1 MRATFLC
8 FVALLIVLPIEAA
21 LAPDRDRL
29 PQPSHRKRLSPIGPT
44 AENHSTLTASRQRV
58 Y

>member
-8 FVALLIVLPIEAA
+8 FVALLIVLPVEAA

-29 PQPSHRKRLSPIGPT
+29 PQLSHRKRLSLIVPT
-44 AENHSTLTASRQRV
+44 AKNHSTLSAFSPTS
-58 Y
+58 